1 MLRKCIDDFNVK
13 DWSGAILIG
22 NNVMMGAGCKI
33 MPNVKIGNN
42 VVIAAGSIVTKDIPD
57 NSVVGG
63 IPAKVIGSFD
73 SLVEKR
79 RKTKTFTSD
88 GPERIW
94 QDFNGQRK

>member
-1 MLRKCIDDFNVK
+1 MLRKYIHNFNAM
-13 DWSGAILIG
+13 DLSAAIYIG
-22 NNVMMGAGCKI
+22 DNVMIGSNSII

-88 GPERIW
+88 GPELIW
-94 QDFNGQRK
+94 QDFYNQRK